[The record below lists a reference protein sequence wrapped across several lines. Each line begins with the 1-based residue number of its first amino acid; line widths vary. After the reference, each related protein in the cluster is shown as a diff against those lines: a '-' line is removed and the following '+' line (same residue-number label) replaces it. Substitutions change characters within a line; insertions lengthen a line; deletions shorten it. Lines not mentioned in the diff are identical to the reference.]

1 MAKLLRSHSPISVA
15 LVLFH
20 PITKVSLMVF
30 LDIYDFIAS
39 AVPAFT
45 ISVGVFVAALAIF
58 VILLL
63 PTFAVFELPL
73 KLCPV

>member
-1 MAKLLRSHSPISVA
+1 
-15 LVLFH
+15 
-20 PITKVSLMVF
+20 MVF

-45 ISVGVFVAALAIF
+45 ISVGVFVAALATF